1 MSPESR
7 RRSSEVIEDSVE
19 HQVIDVL
26 RVEQR
31 KLESLLEKLSAF
43 RDRMVRECDMLF
55 EEV

>member
-7 RRSSEVIEDSVE
+7 RRNSEVEESIE

-26 RVEQR
+26 GEEQR
-31 KLESLLEKLSAF
+31 KLESLLGKLNGF
-43 RDRMVRECDMLF
+43 RDRLARECDMLF